1 MLEQR
6 STLKQEET
14 RIILRQLV
22 QGIRDF
28 QEHKIVHRDMKP
40 HNMLLGLDGS
50 VKLTDFGI
58 ARVLAKTDDSRITG
72 TGDTLGTIAYMAPE
86 QRLDARRAGPA
97 ADIYGVGATLYVLIT
112 GRRPFDLAMV
122 GLDSSVMERLPPP
135 LRPVVRKATAHRPD
149 DRFSDVYD
157 MARAVTDAW
166 ESLDPKTP
174 AAERMGTFDDGA
186 DTTVLG

>member
-1 MLEQR
+1 
-6 STLKQEET
+6 
-14 RIILRQLV
+14 
-22 QGIRDF
+22 
-28 QEHKIVHRDMKP
+28 
-40 HNMLLGLDGS
+40 
-50 VKLTDFGI
+50 
-58 ARVLAKTDDSRITG
+58 
-72 TGDTLGTIAYMAPE
+72 
-86 QRLDARRAGPA
+86 
-97 ADIYGVGATLYVLIT
+97 
-112 GRRPFDLAMV
+112 MV